1 MKTHHYSIE
10 RQRKQHALLFTLVG
24 ALLTAVTVAGMIYF
38 TYSVFPHR
46 M

>member
-10 RQRKQHALLFTLVG
+10 RQRKQHALWFTLVG
-24 ALLTAVTVAGMIYF
+24 AMFTAVTVAGMIYF
-38 TYSVFPHR
+38 TYAVFPHR